1 MCCAGREVALP
12 AGALVS
18 YSQRGTYMTTI
29 ERQGKPTSTLAK
41 LGRIAFSVLVLVGVF
56 FVLWVGFIFL
66 RDSNAPQ
73 GIIAII
79 AIVWGVGGIALLFWV
94 ADWVINRTSVT
105 TAKKLQPIIFVGP
118 ALLILAWYLFIP
130 TVRSLY
136 LSFFDAQSKNFVGLA
151 NYVFA
156 FTDSKMRES
165 FMNNLLWLIIG
176 TGGAVGFGLIIAL
189 LADRVKM
196 EKVFKSIIFMPM
208 AISFVGAGVI
218 WRFIYSYKP
227 AGEDQIGLLNAIVT
241 FFGGEP
247 QAWFTMPVW
256 NNIFLIAILVWLQT
270 GYAMVIIS
278 SALKGVPSTIIEA
291 GRIDGAGEFR
301 IIRSIIIP
309 FIAPTLITVSTT
321 IIIITLKI
329 FDIVFTM
336 TNGNYG
342 TEVIASMQYKQ
353 MFRFYHYGRGSAIA
367 IVLVLAVI
375 PVMWYNLHQFSK
387 REGF

>member
-1 MCCAGREVALP
+1 
-12 AGALVS
+12 
-18 YSQRGTYMTTI
+18 MTTI
-29 ERQGKPTSTLAK
+29 ERQDKPTSSLIK
-41 LGRIAFSVLVLVGVF
+41 LGRIAFSVLVLVGVL

-66 RDSNAPQ
+66 RDSNASQ

-79 AIVWGVGGIALLFWV
+79 AIVWGVGGIV
-94 ADWVINRTSVT
+94 NRTST
-105 TAKKLQPIIFVGP
+105 ATAKRLQPFIFVGP
-118 ALLILAWYLFIP
+118 ALIILAWYLFIP

-165 FMNNLLWLIIG
+165 FTNNLLWLVIG

-189 LADRVKM
+189 LTDRVKM

-247 QAWFTMPVW
+247 QAWFTMPFW

-309 FIAPTLITVSTT
+309 FIAPTLVTVSTT

-387 REGF
+387 LLI

>member
-1 MCCAGREVALP
+1 
-12 AGALVS
+12 
-18 YSQRGTYMTTI
+18 MTTTEI
-29 ERQGKPTSTLAK
+29 GSEKRGKPGSILRSIRRTSVSL
-41 LGRIAFSVLVLVGVF
+41 LVLIMVL
-56 FVLWVGFIFL
+56 FVLWTGFIFL
-66 RDSNAPQ
+66 RDTDAPQ
-73 GIIAII
+73 GIIAIV
-79 AIVWGVGGIALLFWV
+79 AIVWGVGGVALLFWV
-94 ADWVINRTSVT
+94 TDWVVNRTSVT
-105 TAKKLQPIIFVGP
+105 VAKKLQPFIFVGP
-118 ALLILAWYLFIP
+118 ALAILAWYLFIP

-136 LSFFDAQSKNFVGLA
+136 LSFFDAQSNNFVGFA

-156 FTDSKMRES
+156 FTDSKMLEA
-165 FMNNLLWLIIG
+165 FTNNLLWLVLG
-176 TGGAVGFGLIIAL
+176 TGGAVLFGLVIAL

-196 EKVFKSIIFMPM
+196 EKAFKSIIFMPM

-218 WRFIYSYKP
+218 WRFIYAYKP
-227 AGEDQIGLLNAIVT
+227 AGEDQIGLLNALVT

-247 QAWFTMPVW
+247 QAWFTIPGW
-256 NNIFLIAILVWLQT
+256 NNVFLIIILVWLQT

-291 GRIDGAGEFR
+291 GRIDGAGELR

-309 FIAPTLITVSTT
+309 FIYPTLVTVSTT

-375 PVMWYNLHQFSK
+375 PVMWYNLRQFSK